1 MIINKEGKLFGKISI
16 VDIAVVLILVLLAI
30 GIYTRFS
37 GNTKVVVSNGQKIQC
52 TFVVKNLRQYSVDA
66 LKKGG
71 PMFDKTSKEL
81 IGTITDVRVE
91 PGKYNINM
99 SDGTYKA
106 AVPED
111 RYNVYVTVEF
121 DGKAGDSG
129 YYTAANKFLG
139 AGSWV
144 VVVTKYSECNAMV
157 SSIGLVQ

>member
-16 VDIAVVLILVLLAI
+16 VDIAVVLIVILLAI

-37 GNTKVVVSNGQKIQC
+37 GNTKVVVSNGQKIEC

-71 PMFDKTSKEL
+71 TMYDKTSKEL

-91 PGKYNINM
+91 SGRYNVNM
-99 SDGTYKA
+99 MDGSYKEA
-106 AVPED
+106 IPED

-121 DGKAGDSG
+121 NGKAGDSG

-144 VVVTKYSECNAMV
+144 TVVTKYSECGAMV
-157 SSIGLVQ
+157 TSIGLAQ